1 MNNYALNR
9 KNLKFVSS
17 LFELLNIEY
26 TAFYGTLLGIH
37 RDGDLILHD
46 DDIDFLVNIKYDPLI
61 TSLFKNPDIIPNG
74 RYHGDETTFFQY
86 RPEDDS
92 YVDFYF
98 YHSTP
103 HNYVIDKWNFL
114 AMPNNPNTDL
124 FIPKTFLETQSV
136 DMNGFKTRI
145 PQDPE
150 AACKFLYGERFRET
164 LVKWKDYESGILN
177 NIPHHKYFI

>member
-17 LFELLNIEY
+17 LFETLNIEY
-26 TAFYGTLLGIH
+26 TTFYGTLLGIH
-37 RDGDLILHD
+37 RDGDLIPHD
-46 DDIDFLVNIKYDPLI
+46 DDIDILIAAEYFPLV
-61 TSLFKNPDIIPNG
+61 THLFKSSLIVPNV
-74 RYHGDETTFFQY
+74 RFYGDGKNFFQY

-98 YHSTP
+98 YHNTP
-103 HNYVIDKWNFL
+103 DNYVIDRWNFL
-114 AMPNNPNTDL
+114 AQPNNPQSHL
-124 FIPKTFLETQSV
+124 FIPKTFLETQYI

-145 PQDPE
+145 PKDPE

-177 NIPHHKYFI
+177 NTPHHKYFI